1 MSLASPIT
9 IRKSNPLTQM
19 TRPTQTQALLTAIG
33 QTLAGLRIKAGYP
46 TLKGFAQAHGLA
58 EIQYWRIE
66 HGKANTSVKTL
77 VKLARI
83 HGVEVK
89 DLMK

>member
-1 MSLASPIT
+1 
-9 IRKSNPLTQM
+9 M
-19 TRPTQTQALLTAIG
+19 TRPTQTQVLLTSIG
-33 QTLAGLRIKAGYP
+33 QTLTGLRIKAGYP

-66 HGKANTSVKTL
+66 HGKANISVKTL
-77 VKLARI
+77 VKLAKI
-83 HGVEVK
+83 HGIGVT